1 MRLKSTFVCQSV
13 YGMNDKSSERKRF
26 RVRLPRMG
34 CFLLAVPCAPV
45 LVFLAFLSI
54 VSPPAR
60 ADVAPQPFPADF
72 MKGVSYETRHSAEFS
87 SAESDET
94 LREIVLPSGANWVA
108 LIVTCYQETLQ
119 STEID
124 CFSPD
129 TATDGDLR
137 HAIRSAHDLGL
148 KVMLKP
154 HVDPR
159 SMSDA
164 TSGRFAIDYREDDA
178 AWAAWFASYTRMMAR
193 YAALAQETGVDYF
206 SVGCELGGTVQ
217 RADQWRAVIK
227 EVRAAYSGKLTYAAL
242 TYVEPLKITWW
253 DALDSIG
260 VDAYFGLSLTKAPTI
275 EQMQLGWAPNVAF
288 LGWLAQRW
296 NKPVILTE
304 IGYMSVD
311 GTNIL
316 PGFWSL
322 DGEIDMQEQ
331 ADAYQALFESLQGQP
346 WWGGIFWWSLNT
358 NPEQGGAADRGYS
371 FHNKPAED
379 VLRNFFG
386 A

>member
-1 MRLKSTFVCQSV
+1 MR
-13 YGMNDKSSERKRF
+13 YMSETSPERRGRF
-26 RVRLPRMG
+26 RLRFPRVG
-34 CFLLAVPCAPV
+34 CFLLALPCAPV

-72 MKGVSYETRHSAEFS
+72 MKGVSYESRQQGEFS
-87 SAESDET
+87 SVDSERT
-94 LREIVLPSGANWVA
+94 LQEVVLPSGANWVA
-108 LIVTCYQETLQ
+108 VIVTCYQETLQ
-119 STEID
+119 STVID
-124 CFSPD
+124 CADPR
-129 TATDGDLR
+129 TATDDDLR
-137 HAIRSAHDLGL
+137 QAIHDAHDAGL

-154 HVDPR
+154 HLDPR
-159 SMSDA
+159 HLPDA
-164 TSGRFAIDYREDDA
+164 TSGRFHIDFQAGEA
-178 AWAAWFASYTRMMAR
+178 AWAAWFASYTRMMTH
-193 YAALAQETGVDYF
+193 YAVLAQEMGADYL
-206 SVGCELGGTVQ
+206 SIGCELGGTVG
-217 RADQWRAVIK
+217 RAGQWRELIRQ
-227 EVRAAYSGKLTYAAL
+227 VRAAYEGPLTYAAL

-275 EQMQLGWAPNVAF
+275 EQMQLGWAPNVSF
-288 LGWLAQRW
+288 LGWLAQHW

-304 IGYMSVD
+304 IGYMSMD

-322 DGEIDMQEQ
+322 EGEIDLQEQ

-346 WWGGIFWWSLNT
+346 WWGGVFWWSLTT
-358 NPEQGGAADRGYS
+358 NPEQGGAQDYGYS
-371 FHNKPAED
+371 FHDKPAEN
-379 VLRNFFG
+379 VLRRFFG

>member
-1 MRLKSTFVCQSV
+1 MSNTSSARRGRL
-13 YGMNDKSSERKRF
+13 
-26 RVRLPRMG
+26 RLRIPRAG
-34 CFLLAVPCAPV
+34 CFLLALPCAPV
-45 LVFLAFLSI
+45 LIFLAFLSI

-72 MKGVSYETRHSAEFS
+72 MKGISYESRQQGEFS
-87 SAESDET
+87 SADSTRTLDEV
-94 LREIVLPSGANWVA
+94 VLPSGANWIAV
-108 LIVTCYQETLQ
+108 IVTCYQETLQ
-119 STEID
+119 STVID
-124 CFSPD
+124 CADSR
-129 TATDGDLR
+129 TATDDDLR
-137 HAIRSAHDLGL
+137 QAIRDAHDAGL

-154 HVDPR
+154 HLDPR
-159 SMSDA
+159 YMPDA
-164 TSGRFAIDYREDDA
+164 TSGRFAIDFQADEA
-178 AWAAWFASYTRMMAR
+178 AWAAWFASYTRMMTH
-193 YAALAQETGVDYF
+193 YAALAQEMGADYL
-206 SVGCELGGTVQ
+206 SIGCELGGTVG
-217 RADQWRAVIK
+217 RAEQWRELIRQ
-227 EVRAAYSGKLTYAAL
+227 VRRTYDGPLTYAAL

-275 EQMQLGWAPNVAF
+275 EQMQLGWAPNVIF
-288 LGWLAQRW
+288 LGWLAQHW

-322 DGEIDMQEQ
+322 EGEIDLQEQ

-346 WWGGIFWWSLNT
+346 WWGGVFWWTLTT
-358 NPEQGGAADRGYS
+358 NPEQGGAHDYGYT
-371 FHNKPAED
+371 FHDKPAEN
-379 VLRNFFG
+379 VLRRFFG